1 MTPHRAR
8 DAALD
13 EALAELSRM
22 DASPSHAEAL
32 RGRMH
37 HALAAKS
44 NRRLPRNTHA
54 VQPGRLSAGAAAA
67 VTVILLYIVGVVRQ
81 ALDFYGQ

>member
-13 EALAELSRM
+13 ESLAGLSRM
-22 DASPSHAEAL
+22 DASPGHAEAL

-37 HALAAKS
+37 HELARKS
-44 NRRLPRNTHA
+44 NRRLPRNGHGGH
-54 VQPGRLSAGAAAA
+54 PGRLTAEAA
-67 VTVILLYIVGVVRQ
+67 VAATVVLLYLVGVVRQ

>member
-13 EALAELSRM
+13 ESLAGLPRM
-22 DASPSHAEAL
+22 DASPGHAAAL

-37 HALAAKS
+37 HALARKS
-44 NRRLPRNTHA
+44 NRRLPRNMLSSHS
-54 VQPGRLSAGAAAA
+54 GRLTAGATMAATA
-67 VTVILLYIVGVVRQ
+67 ILLYIVGVVRQ